1 MHLVYFLPDLT
12 TQKIRDGWESM
23 FLQILDS
30 LHSLVSG
37 VKIFF
42 FGVKFLKNVFIADFC
57 EKSLDLYRKYK
68 NDPEKYK
75 LESYNFYNL

>member
-1 MHLVYFLPDLT
+1 MPINHL
-12 TQKIRDGWESM
+12 
-23 FLQILDS
+23 
-30 LHSLVSG
+30 